1 MSAARERYGVT
12 GRQRPADGDYMAD
25 QANWT
30 EEKFRVGE
38 AELQVI
44 KGGRGKPL
52 LIFHGELGDPGWLTW
67 HSALAAERTLWIP
80 QHPGFGKS
88 AYVDWIMDMRDL
100 AAFYS
105 RFAREQNLAPVDVI
119 GFSMGGW
126 LAAEMAAQNVHQ
138 FTRMIL
144 VGAAGLRPPSGEIMD
159 MFTVTARAYLNS
171 NVLDPHGNPEF
182 NKLFGGEQTPTQ
194 YEAWED
200 ARAEAARIAWK
211 PYMFEQAMPH
221 RLANVVGLPTLL
233 IWGRQDPVVP
243 LSAGELYHEKIA
255 GSRLV
260 VFDNCGHM
268 PEVEKTEDFVR
279 EVRDF
284 LR

>member
-1 MSAARERYGVT
+1 
-12 GRQRPADGDYMAD
+12 MAD
-25 QANWT
+25 KTNWT
-30 EEKFRVGE
+30 EEEFRVGE
-38 AELQVI
+38 TELQVI
-44 KGGRGKPL
+44 KGGSGKPL
-52 LIFHGELGDPGWLTW
+52 LVFHGELGDPGWLTW
-67 HSALAAERTLWIP
+67 HSALATERTLWIP

-100 AAFYS
+100 AAFYA
-105 RFAREQNLAPVDVI
+105 RFAREQSLAPADVI

-138 FTRMIL
+138 FARMIL
-144 VGAAGLRPPSGEIMD
+144 VGAAGLRPPGGEIMD
-159 MFTVTARAYLNS
+159 MFTVTARTYLNR

-182 NKLFGGEQTPTQ
+182 NKLFGGEQTPAQ
-194 YEAWED
+194 FEAWED
-200 ARAEAARIAWK
+200 ARAETARIAWK
-211 PYMFEQAMPH
+211 PYMFEQAMAH

-243 LSAGELYHEKIA
+243 LSAGELYHQKIA

-268 PEVEKTEDFVR
+268 PEVEKTDDFLR
-279 EVRDF
+279 EVRNF
-284 LR
+284 LW

>member
-1 MSAARERYGVT
+1 
-12 GRQRPADGDYMAD
+12 MAD
-25 QANWT
+25 KANWT

-44 KGGRGKPL
+44 KGGSGKPL
-52 LIFHGELGDPGWLTW
+52 LVFHGELGDPGWLTW
-67 HSALAAERTLWIP
+67 HSALATERTLWIP

-100 AAFYS
+100 AAFYA

-119 GFSMGGW
+119 GFSLGGW

-138 FTRMIL
+138 FARMIL
-144 VGAAGLRPPSGEIMD
+144 VGATGLRPPSGEIMD
-159 MFTVTARAYLNS
+159 MFTVTARTYLNS

-200 ARAEAARIAWK
+200 ARAETARIAWK
-211 PYMFEQAMPH
+211 PYMFEEAMPH
-221 RLANVVGLPTLL
+221 RLENVVGLPTLL
-233 IWGRQDPVVP
+233 IWSRQDSVVP
-243 LSAGELYHEKIA
+243 LSAGELYHKKIA

-279 EVRDF
+279 EVRNF